1 MSKKIEGGCFCGSV
15 RYELPLNNY
24 PSANC
29 HCSMCRRLSGAPYV
43 SWMSIPVRDFKYS
56 QGKPTKIISSSHG
69 SRYFCEHC
77 GTPLVCILDEDPANI
92 YITICSLDR
101 PQEFE
106 PKGDIY
112 FKDRLPWIQV

>member
-1 MSKKIEGGCFCGSV
+1 MNRRAKGGCFCGSV
-15 RYELPLNNY
+15 RYKFPFNNY

-43 SWMSIPVRDFKYS
+43 SWMSIPIVEFEYS
-56 QGKPTKIISSSHG
+56 QGKPTKITSSSHG
-69 SRYFCEHC
+69 ARYFCEHC
-77 GTPLVCILDEDPANI
+77 GSPLVCILDEDPENI

-101 PQEFE
+101 PQDFE

-112 FKDRLPWIQV
+112 TKDSLPWLKI